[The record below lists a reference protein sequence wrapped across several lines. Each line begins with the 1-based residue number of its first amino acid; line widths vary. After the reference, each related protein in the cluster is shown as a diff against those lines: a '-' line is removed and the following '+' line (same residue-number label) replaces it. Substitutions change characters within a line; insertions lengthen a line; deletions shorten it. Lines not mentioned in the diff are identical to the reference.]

1 MNKYSSASLGLVCL
15 LSTACVNN
23 IIGEDAQPGN
33 IPMTFSVK
41 EISST
46 STKVSGNSF
55 DKEDEIGLFATFSD
69 VDIDQDRYIDNLRL
83 ISNGNSELIPERE
96 IFYPEGNAELD
107 IVAYYPYDKGGIEAG
122 SSYLPVSV
130 QSNQSSA
137 ANLSTSD
144 FLMAQVKEVNGSE
157 EPIELEFEHKLT
169 KIEIALSVSEGEDIN
184 DLLDA
189 DPYIIASGFKT
200 RAQYDVLSGSF
211 ENLEHA
217 ADIIPY
223 GKWEKK
229 GEKLVGKE
237 FIVIPQDENDGELVF
252 VMEWNGRLYTCP
264 MPDIEMESNMI
275 CEIDIR
281 AFQTTSST
289 LSSATAHIKEWEYST
304 EAESNTEYDLS
315 TVRIASLSFKD
326 SHIYRVYYEN
336 RPVAEICKEY
346 LLSDNAS
353 ISSEAIVLYPVQNEK
368 ADWSQ
373 GIVLRLEGEE
383 QPVHGGRIRWDEA
396 HNTFEYTEGE
406 SEPVTQFYID
416 GSGAISL
423 SKPNRPAHVNVKAYS
438 LRDMRGGE
446 LQEYPIV
453 KIGTQYWMRE
463 DLRATGYQEAIGGE
477 LRKLTRLNG
486 KSGYVLQGDTYF
498 YPGETL
504 LEGELAPYG
513 WKIPDADDWDKL
525 IAYVHRDAS
534 IIKGG
539 VWKGISNTD
548 EVFPATNQTGLS
560 LFPNGYYTENDK
572 GETIR
577 MNYEITAGYW
587 AGKKDNQTSLP
598 TGAVYLMHSNNV
610 INFGNNKVANGEYY
624 RALNIRCVKK
634 ND

>member
-1 MNKYSSASLGLVCL
+1 MNKYSSASLVLFSLL
-15 LSTACVNN
+15 LSACVNN
-23 IIGEDAQPGN
+23 IMEEDAQPGN
-33 IPMTFSVK
+33 IPMTFTVK
-41 EISST
+41 DISST

-83 ISNGNSELIPERE
+83 ISNGDSELIPERE
-96 IFYPEGNAELD
+96 IFYPESNAELD
-107 IVAYYPYDKGGIEAG
+107 IVAYYPYDKDGIEVG
-122 SSYLPVSV
+122 SSTLPISV

-137 ANLSTSD
+137 ANLSASD
-144 FLMAQVKEVNGSE
+144 FLMAQVKEVSGSE
-157 EPIELEFEHKLT
+157 APIELEFEHKLT
-169 KIEIALSVSEGEDIN
+169 KIEIALSVAEDEDID
-184 DLLDA
+184 DLLED

-217 ADIIPY
+217 VDIVPY

-229 GEKLVGKE
+229 GGKLVGKE
-237 FIVIPQDENDGELVF
+237 FIIIPQDDDDGEQAF

-281 AFQTTSST
+281 TFQTTSST
-289 LSSATAHIKEWEYST
+289 LSSATASIKDWEYST
-304 EAESNTEYDLS
+304 EAESDTEYDLS
-315 TVRIASLSFKD
+315 TIRIASLSFKD
-326 SHIYRVYYEN
+326 SHVYRVYYEN
-336 RPVAEICKEY
+336 KPVAEVCKEY
-346 LLSDNAS
+346 LLSDDAS
-353 ISSEAIVLYPVQNEK
+353 ISSEAVVVYPVQNEE

-373 GIVLRLEGEE
+373 GTVLRLEGEE
-383 QPVHGGRIRWDEA
+383 QPVHGGRIQWDETD
-396 HNTFEYTEGE
+396 NTFEYAKGE
-406 SEPVTQFYID
+406 SEPITQFYID

-423 SKPNRPAHVNVKAYS
+423 SKPSRPAHINVKAYN

-463 DLRATGYQEAIGGE
+463 DLRATRYQEAIGGE
-477 LRKLTRLNG
+477 LRKLTRLSG
-486 KSGYVLQGDTYF
+486 KSGYIVQGDTYF

-534 IIKGG
+534 ILKGG
-539 VWKGISNTD
+539 VWKGITSAD
-548 EVFPATNQTGLS
+548 EVFPATNLTGLN
-560 LFPNGYYTENDK
+560 LLPNGYYTENDE
-572 GETIR
+572 GETWR

-587 AGKKDNQTSLP
+587 ANKKDNQTSLP
-598 TGAVYLMHSNNV
+598 TGAVYLMHSNNT
-610 INFGNNKVANGEYY
+610 INFGNNKVASGEYY